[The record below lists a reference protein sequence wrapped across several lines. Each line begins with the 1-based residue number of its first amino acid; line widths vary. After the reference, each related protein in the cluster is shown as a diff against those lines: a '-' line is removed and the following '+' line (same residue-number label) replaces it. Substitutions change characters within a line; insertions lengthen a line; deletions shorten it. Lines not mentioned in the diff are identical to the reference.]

1 MIYVRKIFDHDI
13 THQVSIDS
21 YVFSMFFNSQEYLQF
36 KIFGNS
42 SLYNVQ
48 IRFPT
53 DKRLGGDF
61 KELCRLL
68 EYQLGDFLIIEKL
81 PTKIYE
87 IRISKPSSKIFS
99 KLEKSF
105 IGSQR
110 HLIVSS
116 LNVVPLQLIYRS

>member
-87 IRISKPSSKIFS
+87 IRISKPISKIFS